1 MAIDAVVLTYLEWD
15 RLVRDSYLRMP
26 RSRVVRVAGWT
37 EPLAEADFDAL
48 METAPDVGLSETN
61 YVIAELKFEAWSP
74 ISANDFS
81 LGRTLQ
87 LTQVL
92 RFLALNE
99 IAQRVL
105 TATHSYPK
113 EYPIQLFEPPKLWTG
128 WLERI
133 SQAYSKNRGLRL
145 LANLD
150 NQNFSVQSE
159 DTAALFE
166 KLQEARQTLSGQGK
180 YEKSKGTRAFG
191 WVTALAIAKKM
202 FNTQASSAVRASVD
216 KLSNDFGV
224 GESFFHAQSADIAN
238 EVLADPQYKK
248 ACSVIVFYAAYV
260 HYAYLM
266 QRSDYKI
273 FGYDAF
279 LKDFE
284 WLRNK
289 DTNLAA
295 QLVYKTACDMSDEL
309 LSRVLSQH
317 PKSSFTKSSQ
327 VLEDNSLVTSA
338 ISSTTTSK
346 ASDTSVD
353 SGESIAAG
361 TTLVLPS
368 NSLVDNSI
376 SKQDNSTVD
385 IDRDCATAA
394 ADGGNPSVASSLTG
408 ANDMTE
414 EISNGSR
421 TDSRVT
427 GNPDTEPV
435 TTDADASEAGKMHGK
450 DSVGITATCAN
461 QEPCAG
467 FNWKSGDQRTLLSCP
482 ADLLPEDIEK
492 SQITG
497 TEHIASS
504 PQIKTPDRRSGKAG
518 KPDGV
523 KNAMYRDPET
533 GKEWS
538 GVGKTPSW
546 IKDQD
551 RSKFLITQ

>member
-26 RSRVVRVAGWT
+26 RSRIVRVAGWA

-61 YVIAELKFEAWSP
+61 YVIAELKFEAWLP

-113 EYPIQLFEPPKLWTG
+113 EYPIQLFEQPKLWTG

-133 SQAYSKNRGLRL
+133 SQACSKNRGLRL
-145 LANLD
+145 LAHMNT
-150 NQNFSVQSE
+150 QNSSVQPE
-159 DTAALFE
+159 DTVALFE
-166 KLQEARQTLSGQGK
+166 KLQEARQALSGQGK

-202 FNTQASSAVRASVD
+202 FDTQASSAVRASVD

-238 EVLADPQYKK
+238 EVLTDPQYKK
-248 ACSVIVFYAAYV
+248 ACSVLVVYAAYV

-295 QLVYKTACDMSDEL
+295 QLVYKTACDISDEL

-317 PKSSFTKSSQ
+317 PKSLLAQSVK
-327 VLEDNSLVTSA
+327 VLEDKTLTAHDISA
-338 ISSTTTSK
+338 ATAK
-346 ASDTSVD
+346 EASDSSVA
-353 SGESIAAG
+353 SGEAITVEVNFPLS
-361 TTLVLPS
+361 P
-368 NSLVDNSI
+368 DNSVSNTI
-376 SKQDNSTVD
+376 STQYNGNTD
-385 IDRDCATAA
+385 IDGDFNVTA
-394 ADGGNPSVASSLTG
+394 ADGENADLIPSLTRTDG
-408 ANDMTE
+408 TTE
-414 EISNGSR
+414 EISDESR
-421 TDSRVT
+421 TDSRIT
-427 GNPDTEPV
+427 GSPDT
-435 TTDADASEAGKMHGK
+435 G
-450 DSVGITATCAN
+450 AN
-461 QEPCAG
+461 QEPCTG
-467 FNWKSGDQRTLLSCP
+467 FNWKSGDQGTLLSCP
-482 ADLLPEDIEK
+482 TDLLPEDTEK
-492 SQITG
+492 SQITRI
-497 TEHIASS
+497 EHIASP
-504 PQIKTPDRRSGKAG
+504 PQITNRRSGNAE
-518 KPDGV
+518 KPHGV
-523 KNAMYRDPET
+523 ENAKGIAKYRDPET

-538 GVGKTPSW
+538 GRGRPPKW
-546 IKDQD
+546 LQDQD
-551 RSKFLITQ
+551 QSKFLIIQ

>member
-26 RSRVVRVAGWT
+26 RSRIVRVAGWA

-61 YVIAELKFEAWSP
+61 YVIAELKFEAWLP

-113 EYPIQLFEPPKLWTG
+113 EYPIQLFEQPKLWTG

-133 SQAYSKNRGLRL
+133 SQACSKNRGLRL
-145 LANLD
+145 LAHMDTQNLL
-150 NQNFSVQSE
+150 VQSE
-159 DTAALFE
+159 DTVAFFQ
-166 KLQEARQTLSGQGK
+166 KLQDARQALSGQGQ

-191 WVTALAIAKKM
+191 WVTALAIARKM
-202 FNTQASSAVRASVD
+202 FDTKASSAVKASVD
-216 KLSNDFGV
+216 KLSNNFGV

-248 ACSVIVFYAAYV
+248 ACSVLVVYAAYV
-260 HYAYLM
+260 HYSYLM
-266 QRSDYKI
+266 QRSDYKT

-295 QLVYKTACDMSDEL
+295 QLVYKTARNMSDEL

-317 PKSSFTKSSQ
+317 PKSSLAQSVP
-327 VLEDNSLVTSA
+327 VLENNALITSA
-338 ISSTTTSK
+338 INSITTSE
-346 ASDTSVD
+346 ASDTTAD
-353 SGESIAAG
+353 SGESIAVG
-361 TTLVLPS
+361 VTLVSPS
-368 NSLVDNSI
+368 NSLLDSAI
-376 SKQDNSTVD
+376 SAQDNSTTD
-385 IDRDCATAA
+385 IDGNYAA
-394 ADGGNPSVASSLTG
+394 AVVDAHGENPGVASSLTG
-408 ANDMTE
+408 ADDMPE
-414 EISNGSR
+414 EIPNDSR
-421 TDSRVT
+421 TDSIITIRL
-427 GNPDTEPV
+427 DIEPV
-435 TTDADASEAGKMHGK
+435 TIDKSPENPDAADSGAGKTDSK
-450 DSVGITATCAN
+450 DSVGISSTCVN
-461 QEPCAG
+461 QEPSIKI
-467 FNWKSGDQRTLLSCP
+467 NLVSGAQEK
-482 ADLLPEDIEK
+482 LPLEDSKK
-492 SQITG
+492 SQTSE
-497 TEHIASS
+497 TEFIADPSADKKFTSKKQTKGSS
-504 PQIKTPDRRSGKAG
+504 RTVTPRLARNGPTS
-518 KPDGV
+518 
-523 KNAMYRDPET
+523 KNM
-533 GKEWS
+533 
-538 GVGKTPSW
+538 
-546 IKDQD
+546 
-551 RSKFLITQ
+551 